1 MAARVRL
8 RRPALRSLT
17 GRRRVLAVVAG
28 VVFAA
33 AGLAACNIPPP
44 SQPPKVIL
52 YGDSLSVESQQYF
65 KDRLQQNG
73 IAQAIVRAG
82 IGTAICD
89 WFDVMEADVQNIR
102 PTAVLIEFAG
112 NPAPAC
118 VGGQDPLTKYREG
131 AQHVVGIFNSQGIH
145 TYFVAPP
152 KQVPVGSAG
161 TPEVPD
167 PWREMYFQVAL
178 DNSTRF
184 ADAGHAL
191 FNFGLG
197 QFTFTLPCNGPT
209 EPGCVNGN
217 VQVRDPTDG
226 LHFCP
231 SGARPLPCA
240 GFDGYVPGAWRFGT
254 SMASIVASQLG
265 F

>member
-1 MAARVRL
+1 MV
-8 RRPALRSLT
+8 
-17 GRRRVLAVVAG
+17 
-28 VVFAA
+28 AA

-52 YGDSLSVESQQYF
+52 YGDSLSVESGQYF
-65 KDRLQQNG
+65 KERLESGGVAEVVLRTG
-73 IAQAIVRAG
+73 IN
-82 IGTAICD
+82 TAICD
-89 WFDVMEADVQNIR
+89 WFDVMTADVQNIR

-112 NPAPAC
+112 NPSPAC
-118 VGGQDPLTKYREG
+118 VGGQAPLDKYRAD
-131 AQHVVGIFNSQGIH
+131 AQTVVGIFNSQGIH

-152 KQVPVGSAG
+152 KQVPVGSS
-161 TPEVPD
+161 TPETPD

-178 DNSTRF
+178 DNSVRY

-191 FNFGLG
+191 FDFGVG
-197 QFTFTLPCNGPT
+197 AWTMTLPCNAGEGPGQ
-209 EPGCVNGN
+209 GCQNGR

-231 SGARPLPCA
+231 SGLRPLPCT

-254 SMASIVASQLG
+254 SMADIVGGQLG
-265 F
+265 FL

>member
-1 MAARVRL
+1 M
-8 RRPALRSLT
+8 RPGRE
-17 GRRRVLAVVAG
+17 RRRILAVVAG
-28 VVFAA
+28 VLLAA

-52 YGDSLSVESQQYF
+52 YGDSLSVESQQFF

-82 IGTAICD
+82 TGTAICD
-89 WFDVMEADVQNIR
+89 WFDEMEADVQNIR

-112 NPAPAC
+112 NPGPPC
-118 VGGQDPLTKYREG
+118 VGGQDPLTKYRED

-145 TYFVAPP
+145 TYFVSPP
-152 KQVPVGSAG
+152 KQVPVGG
-161 TPEVPD
+161 TTTESPD

-191 FNFGLG
+191 YNFGVG
-197 QFTFTLPCNGPT
+197 AWTFTLPCNSPT
-209 EPGCVNGN
+209 EPGCTNGS
-217 VQVRDPTDG
+217 VQVRDPSDG

-231 SGARPLPCA
+231 DRMGGPLVDCP
-240 GFDGYVPGAWRFGT
+240 GYDGYVPGAFRYGT
-254 SMASIVASQLG
+254 SMAAIVADQLG